1 MRLAV
6 VVLALAAGVGCKP
19 ADPGGGAPR
28 ATANCEV
35 VGAAVIC
42 DVTQSIPDGDH
53 EVCWDFSVTC
63 PNGASLSI
71 PRECSHVTGHDMT
84 ELTIAPDRITKKGV
98 CQGDKTARVTNL
110 TLDGKPLK

>member
-1 MRLAV
+1 MKATAI
-6 VVLALAAGVGCKP
+6 ALTLVAIAGCKQ
-19 ADPGGGAPR
+19 ADKASAVP
-28 ATANCEV
+28 TASAKCEV
-35 VGAAVIC
+35 VNAAVIC

-71 PRECSHVTGHDMT
+71 PHECSTVTGHDMT
-84 ELTIAPDRITKKGV
+84 ELTIAPDRVTKKGV
-98 CQGDKTARVTNL
+98 CEGEKKARVTNL